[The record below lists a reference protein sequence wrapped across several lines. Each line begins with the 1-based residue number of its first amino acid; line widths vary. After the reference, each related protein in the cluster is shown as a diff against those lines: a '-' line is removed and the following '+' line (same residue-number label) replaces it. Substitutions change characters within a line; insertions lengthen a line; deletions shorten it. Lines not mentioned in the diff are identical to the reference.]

1 MPLDS
6 KRFVSVI
13 NISHEVCKLYISLL
27 CQNYVSNEFSREFDV
42 ITLRNLVIKARD
54 LNDNFMQK
62 KYNYNKLTVK
72 I

>member
-1 MPLDS
+1 MA
-6 KRFVSVI
+6 K
-13 NISHEVCKLYISLL
+13 SHEVCKLYIALL
-27 CQNYVSNEFSREFDV
+27 CQNYVSNEFSKEDDV

-54 LNDNFMQK
+54 LNDSFMVK